1 MTPPELAERLLAG
14 LRLRDEGMLLPLLAA
29 DARLTVDAGDGRG
42 RGAETRGPAGIAV
55 ALLARLGRPAGASL
69 SIGAANG
76 GPAIVRRD
84 ADGTVTGVLCF
95 EGEGAIDA
103 LWLSTAPA
111 RLDHWTRRRSSQI
124 AEPSGLSF
132 TTAAEPPAA
141 RTERQET

>member
-14 LRLRDEGMLLPLLAA
+14 LLLRDEGMLLQLLGA

-42 RGAETRGPAGIAV
+42 AETRGPARIAV

-76 GPAIVRRD
+76 GPAIVQRD

-111 RLDHWTRRRSSQI
+111 RLDHWNRRRSSQI
-124 AEPSGLSF
+124 AEPSGLSL